1 NSLSSILLSLLH
13 FPIRLFLHFFSPSI
27 PFSFPHREWSID
39 LPSAS
44 FPTLHGHWP
53 NHRDRRSSSRT
64 EDHSEEMSEATD
76 IAILILIIGM
86 LVVALY
92 HMYNKTV
99 KTETALDLALKLQ
112 DDLDRDAAAKEANDR
127 DRVKEAKN
135 VLRLLEKYDRKKR
148 RKSMEDTS
156 TEISTEDKKGKK
168 KKRNPFGRVVLSVT
182 EGGYKIPW
190 VEGNGKLIELGP
202 GLIKNMLAPS
212 QATPHRCAP
221 PEQRRREKVA

>member
-1 NSLSSILLSLLH
+1 MSIGRT
-13 FPIRLFLHFFSPSI
+13 IEI
-27 PFSFPHREWSID
+27 ID
-39 LPSAS
+39 QVHESEEA
-44 FPTLHGHWP
+44 TVAY
-53 NHRDRRSSSRT
+53 
-64 EDHSEEMSEATD
+64 SEEMSEATD

-99 KTETALDLALKLQ
+99 KTETALDVALKLQ

-168 KKRNPFGRVVLSVT
+168 KKKRNPFGRVVLSVT

-202 GLIKNMLAPS
+202 GLVKNMLAPS